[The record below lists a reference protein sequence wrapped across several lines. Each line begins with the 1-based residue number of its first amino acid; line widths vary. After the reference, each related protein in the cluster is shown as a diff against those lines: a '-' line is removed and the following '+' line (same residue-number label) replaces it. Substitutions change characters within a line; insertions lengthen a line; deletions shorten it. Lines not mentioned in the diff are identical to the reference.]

1 MSSVIY
7 GPVSSWRLGKS
18 LGIDLLSTKGKTCC
32 FDCVYCQLGRTLH
45 LLTERRQFVPG
56 ERLAEE
62 LESVKGL
69 DIDYVTF
76 SGMGEP
82 ALASNLG
89 EAIELVK
96 NIKWEVKLGKA
107 AYSFLPINT
116 ACRKD
121 YLFYILAWPLSNLRS

>member
-1 MSSVIY
+1 VSSIIY
-7 GPVSSWRLGKS
+7 GPVPSWRLGKS
-18 LGIDLLSTKGKTCC
+18 LGIDLLSAKGKTCC

-45 LLTERRQFVPG
+45 LLTERRQFVSL
-56 ERLAEE
+56 EHLAEE

-89 EAIELVK
+89 EAIEWSK
-96 NIKWEVKLGKA
+96 ISNGK
-107 AYSFLPINT
+107 
-116 ACRKD
+116 
-121 YLFYILAWPLSNLRS
+121 

>member
-1 MSSVIY
+1 M
-7 GPVSSWRLGKS
+7 
-18 LGIDLLSTKGKTCC
+18 
-32 FDCVYCQLGRTLH
+32 H
-45 LLTERRQFVPG
+45 LLTERRQFVPA

-76 SGMGEP
+76 SGMGELT
-82 ALASNLG
+82 LASNLG

-107 AYSFLPINT
+107 AYSFLPIK
-116 ACRKD
+116 A
-121 YLFYILAWPLSNLRS
+121 A